1 MLHLGLCHSADIYA
15 MRAPNVAQSIAT
27 IFELEAQAIA
37 IGPRNFRVHQV
48 LCMAHFREGDYDR
61 AVASGR
67 KAVELNPSSA
77 DAFEALAAAYNHYGS
92 PEEAERCAQMCFDL
106 SPLDPNLSRYHFQL
120 MQAKLGQRL
129 FGDAYAQL
137 EICLRA
143 RPHNVSYLG
152 FKTVF
157 LGHMESKG
165 EAAACLSEYLLKRDI
180 KTADDYRE
188 IFLCNSALVELNLE
202 GLRKAGWD
210 A

>member
-1 MLHLGLCHSADIYA
+1 
-15 MRAPNVAQSIAT
+15 
-27 IFELEAQAIA
+27 
-37 IGPRNFRVHQV
+37 
-48 LCMAHFREGDYDR
+48 
-61 AVASGR
+61 
-67 KAVELNPSSA
+67 
-77 DAFEALAAAYNHYGS
+77 
-92 PEEAERCAQMCFDL
+92 
-106 SPLDPNLSRYHFQL
+106 

-143 RPHNVSYLG
+143 RPHDVSYLG